1 MCASSQHRD
10 NSPEWIRYAQSLAW
24 KHRAVVVPAA
34 GVVLVLAV
42 VAGTLFYLL
51 RPTDIERAEADLHKA
66 WAVVNTLEDEAP
78 RQLKDWRG
86 HNQRAAE
93 HRKLADE
100 SKDSTDV
107 EFLEWHRATA
117 RGHARLADAASD
129 RRDHLLRLAA
139 EYRRLIAEAHCEILR
154 AKDARERGT
163 PYEVAPRVRE
173 LLKPILT
180 NH

>member
-1 MCASSQHRD
+1 MCSSNSSRPDVPDWVRPALDWGWQHR
-10 NSPEWIRYAQSLAW
+10 NTLIPVA
-24 KHRAVVVPAA
+24 AVVL
-34 GVVLVLAV
+34 LVAM
-42 VAGTLFYLL
+42 VAGLL
-51 RPTDIERAEADLHKA
+51 VYRFTPTDLECAERDLHKA
-66 WAVVNTLEDEAP
+66 WGVVNTLEDEAP
-78 RQLKDWRG
+78 RQFKDCRN

-93 HRKLADE
+93 HRKLAAE
-100 SKDSTDV
+100 SEGSTDI
-107 EFLEWHRATA
+107 EMPDWHRATA
-117 RGHARLADAASD
+117 RAHAQLAEAASD
-129 RRDHLLRLAA
+129 RRDHLLRLTA